1 MGFLSATIASKKR
14 PTLCRTHSSNGNH
27 RVFMAFC
34 KCFCVYIYTHI
45 DMHIK
50 AYSQHPLLQSVIH
63 TIKYMSHVAH
73 KQNRSTYVAKAKQ
86 EPTKVSFFCLL
97 VWRDMLP
104 KIQTHLDVSQTQQAL
119 SSFCERCAVR
129 PDPVNKLSSHK
140 TRLPIY
146 RLSSSRFRLSYS
158 KVRQKAF
165 SDFVQFRHTQ
175 SLLHMWDELTA
186 QTSA

>member
-1 MGFLSATIASKKR
+1 
-14 PTLCRTHSSNGNH
+14 
-27 RVFMAFC
+27 
-34 KCFCVYIYTHI
+34 
-45 DMHIK
+45 
-50 AYSQHPLLQSVIH
+50 
-63 TIKYMSHVAH
+63 MSHVAH

-86 EPTKVSFFCLL
+86 KPTKSFFFLASSCGEKCSP
-97 VWRDMLP
+97 RYRHTSMCRRP
-104 KIQTHLDVSQTQQAL
+104 SRPCHHSANDVL
-119 SSFCERCAVR
+119 CG
-129 PDPVNKLSSHK
+129 PIPVNKLSSQK

-186 QTSA
+186 NISMNPFRAA

>member
-1 MGFLSATIASKKR
+1 MYNTYDKIHVTCGTQAKQKHICGNSKA
-14 PTLCRTHSSNGNH
+14 G
-27 RVFMAFC
+27 
-34 KCFCVYIYTHI
+34 
-45 DMHIK
+45 
-50 AYSQHPLLQSVIH
+50 
-63 TIKYMSHVAH
+63 AH
-73 KQNRSTYVAKAKQ
+73 K
-86 EPTKVSFFCLL
+86 SFFFLPFL

-129 PDPVNKLSSHK
+129 PDPREQTLIAQNEA
-140 TRLPIY
+140 TYIY

-186 QTSA
+186 NISMNPFRAA

>member
-1 MGFLSATIASKKR
+1 
-14 PTLCRTHSSNGNH
+14 
-27 RVFMAFC
+27 
-34 KCFCVYIYTHI
+34 
-45 DMHIK
+45 MHIK

-73 KQNRSTYVAKAKQ
+73 KQNRSTYVAKAKSRSPQ
-86 EPTKVSFFCLL
+86 KFLFLCLL

-129 PDPVNKLSSHK
+129 PDPREQTLIAQNEA
-140 TRLPIY
+140 TYIY

-186 QTSA
+186 NISMNPFRAA